1 MPADIIIG
9 AQWGDEGKGKIVD
22 TLSEKYDAVV
32 RYQGGANAGHTVVI
46 SDKKF
51 VLHLLPTGIFHKN
64 KINIIANGVVIDID
78 ELIKEI
84 DEIEKA
90 GIKINPSNLMISENA
105 SVVVKYHKILDTA
118 KEGKKSDKKIG
129 TTGRGIGPAYVDKYA
144 RVGIKIKDI
153 FDDDILM
160 AKIKEN
166 LYEKNFILKNLYDE
180 NEINEKEIFN
190 ELIKHRKKIKPFIKN
205 TIYELNNL
213 LLNKKKILFEGAQGA
228 LLDIDFGT
236 YPYVTSSNPTVGG
249 ALTGSGISFKHI
261 KKVYGICKAY
271 QTRVGNGPFPSEME
285 SKMAEE
291 IRQKG
296 GEFGATT
303 GRPRR
308 CGWLDLV
315 SLKYSCIING
325 ITDLIITKI
334 DVLSGLNK
342 IKVVTDYN
350 YNGEKIKEFLAD
362 ANELAKCKPIY
373 KILSGWN
380 KDLSCIKKYKDLP
393 VQVKKYINF
402 IEKYTG
408 VRVSYISVGPERK
421 QILKKF

>member
-1 MPADIIIG
+1 MAADIIIG

-46 SDKKF
+46 GDKKF

-64 KINIIANGVVIDID
+64 KINIIANGVVVDID
-78 ELIKEI
+78 ELVKEI
-84 DEIEKA
+84 DLIEKA
-90 GIKINPSNLMISENA
+90 GIRITPSNLMISENA
-105 SVVVKYHKILDTA
+105 SVVAKYHKILDTA
-118 KEGKKSDKKIG
+118 KEGRKNDKKIG
-129 TTGRGIGPAYVDKYA
+129 TTGRGIGPTYVDKYA
-144 RVGIKIKDI
+144 RIGIKVKDI
-153 FDDDILM
+153 FDDKVLIE
-160 AKIKEN
+160 KIKEN
-166 LYEKNFILKNLYDE
+166 LYEKNFILKNLYGE
-180 NEINEKEIFN
+180 KEINEEEIFN
-190 ELIKHRKKIKPFIKN
+190 ELIKHRKRIKPFVKN

-213 LLNKKKILFEGAQGA
+213 LLKGKNILFEGAQGA

-249 ALTGSGISFKHI
+249 ALTGSGISFKYI

-285 SKMAEE
+285 SGIAEE

-315 SLKYSCIING
+315 SLKYSCILNG
-325 ITDLIITKI
+325 LTDLIITKI
-334 DVLSGLNK
+334 DVLSGLDK

-350 YNGEKIKEFLAD
+350 YNGEKIKKFLAD
-362 ANELAKCKPIY
+362 ANELAKCKPVF
-373 KILSGWN
+373 KIFPGWN
-380 KDLSCIKKYKDLP
+380 KDLSSVKKYADMP
-393 VQVKKYINF
+393 VYVKKYIEF

-408 VRVSYISVGPERK
+408 VKVSYVSVGPERR
-421 QILKKF
+421 QILKK